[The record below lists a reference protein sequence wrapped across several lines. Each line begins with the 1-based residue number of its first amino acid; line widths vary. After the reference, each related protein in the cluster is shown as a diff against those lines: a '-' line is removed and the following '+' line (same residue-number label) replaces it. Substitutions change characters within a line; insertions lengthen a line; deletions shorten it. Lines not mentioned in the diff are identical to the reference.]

1 MSLGAVAAGEW
12 MAVAATYLALAHPS
26 LTCSHVLRR
35 CLLPGL
41 LPRGHPHLGE
51 LPPPPSLSSPAAT
64 YYAGAYYLGYYRGG
78 IHSWE
83 NFAASGSAAGLGVA
97 LWLIRPLKVR
107 PVAFGVMLGGLL
119 GGAGA
124 AAQQVRGG
132 GGG

>member
-1 MSLGAVAAGEW
+1 MSGW
-12 MAVAATYLALAHPS
+12 
-26 LTCSHVLRR
+26 RWQ
-35 CLLPGL
+35 
-41 LPRGHPHLGE
+41 
-51 LPPPPSLSSPAAT
+51 PPIWPLHTPPSPVAT

-78 IHSWE
+78 IHTWE